1 MKNLGIHVARNPG
14 EEAMAVAEE
23 IRKLVRKERYRY
35 REIGVIVSDMNVYG
49 DYLEQAFETYGI
61 PVFMDHKRSILLNSF
76 VEYLR
81 SLLNMAEKNFSYESV
96 FRFLRT
102 NLAGFSY
109 EEVDELENYVIGLG
123 IRGYKGWQNRWI
135 RRMKGMEE
143 EELERLNHYRV
154 QMVEKVDNL
163 MFVLK
168 QKRKTVKDITL
179 AVYEFMVQEIF
190 RKDLRKT
197 EEEFKRQG
205 NWLWQRNILRFTG
218 SS

>member
-168 QKRKTVKDITL
+168 QKRKP
-179 AVYEFMVQEIF
+179 
-190 RKDLRKT
+190 
-197 EEEFKRQG
+197 
-205 NWLWQRNILRFTG
+205 
-218 SS
+218 

>member
-1 MKNLGIHVARNPG
+1 
-14 EEAMAVAEE
+14 
-23 IRKLVRKERYRY
+23 
-35 REIGVIVSDMNVYG
+35 
-49 DYLEQAFETYGI
+49 
-61 PVFMDHKRSILLNSF
+61 
-76 VEYLR
+76 
-81 SLLNMAEKNFSYESV
+81 MAEKNFSYESV

-163 MFVLK
+163 MVCFK
-168 QKRKTVKDITL
+168 TKEENRKRYYL
-179 AVYEFMVQEIF
+179 
-190 RKDLRKT
+190 
-197 EEEFKRQG
+197 
-205 NWLWQRNILRFTG
+205 G
-218 SS
+218 SI

>member
-81 SLLNMAEKNFSYESV
+81 SLLNMAEKNFSY
-96 FRFLRT
+96 
-102 NLAGFSY
+102 
-109 EEVDELENYVIGLG
+109 
-123 IRGYKGWQNRWI
+123 
-135 RRMKGMEE
+135 
-143 EELERLNHYRV
+143 
-154 QMVEKVDNL
+154 
-163 MFVLK
+163 
-168 QKRKTVKDITL
+168 
-179 AVYEFMVQEIF
+179 
-190 RKDLRKT
+190 
-197 EEEFKRQG
+197 
-205 NWLWQRNILRFTG
+205 
-218 SS
+218 